1 MHHVISMD
9 CALHMHQ
16 TLCMYCSKC
25 VHCAL
30 CVHCVLSI
38 HYCFIQFQQHF
49 QVSDNIFISHVG
61 KQAIREAK
69 QLA

>member
-1 MHHVISMD
+1 MHHVPSMR
-9 CALHMHQ
+9 CALRMQQ

-25 VHCAL
+25 MCCAL

-38 HYCFIQFQQHF
+38 HYCFIQSLQHF
-49 QVSDNIFISHVG
+49 QVSDNIFISHGG